1 MIKEILLDATEWQ
14 KKEDFFEALAQALGS
29 IEWHGRNADA
39 FLETMIYH
47 TDLNTV
53 QPPYQLTVQHA
64 SGDVAEYVE
73 KFVLW
78 VHEAKADRKIDPEW
92 GDDVEVYMR
101 VL

>member
-14 KKEDFFEALAQALGS
+14 TKEDFFETLAQALGS

-53 QPPYQLTVQHA
+53 QPPYQLSVQHV
-64 SGDVAEYVE
+64 SGDVGEYVE
-73 KFVLW
+73 KFVSW
-78 VHEAKADRKIDPEW
+78 VHEAKADRKTDPEW
-92 GDDVEVYMR
+92 GDNVEVHMR